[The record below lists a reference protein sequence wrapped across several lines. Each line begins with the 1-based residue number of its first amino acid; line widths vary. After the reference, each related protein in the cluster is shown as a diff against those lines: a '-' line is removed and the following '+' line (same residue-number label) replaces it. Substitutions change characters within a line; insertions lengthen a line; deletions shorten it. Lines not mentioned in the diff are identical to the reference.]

1 MDKYFEC
8 KRCFYKTLKKC
19 DIVAHLQRVKPCI
32 RKEESYKYNEDD
44 LHNLSLIRNDKL
56 YKNNE
61 DESNNKIENKCKN
74 CNRCFSTSGNLKRH
88 VLASCKSTNNLNIT
102 NINNNNIT
110 NNINIQILNP
120 FNKDSKWSLNHININ
135 EQYDILKNKLLYS
148 NTLEKILEN
157 DTNLNVLIK
166 KDKAFVYNNNTIE
179 IIDLQK
185 LVRTTIEKLNDT
197 IFEFGNNIKNSEI
210 DKNLTVIKEALSLAN
225 EILNN
230 YLTNN
235 NDTKNRAKT
244 MFTNIYKNKSEKTEE
259 ILKKIT
265 NTSDVEID
273 KSDYF

>member
-1 MDKYFEC
+1 MENYYEC
-8 KRCFYKTLKKC
+8 KRCFYKSNKLSNIKSHLNKAKKC
-19 DIVAHLQRVKPCI
+19 ERISKSFQY
-32 RKEESYKYNEDD
+32 EE
-44 LHNLSLIRNDKL
+44 DKL
-56 YKNNE
+56 YELSLVKNIYN
-61 DESNNKIENKCKN
+61 DENKKYKCDK
-74 CNRCFSTSGNLKRH
+74 CGITYSTNGNLKRH
-88 VLASCKSTNNLNIT
+88 MSEYCKGINKNVIVNNSNVT
-102 NINNNNIT
+102 NIINNNIT

-120 FNKDSKWSLNHININ
+120 FNKDSKWSINHIDIN

-166 KDKAFVYNNNTIE
+166 KDKALVYNNDTIE
-179 IIDLQK
+179 TIDLQK

-197 IFEFGNNIKNSEI
+197 IFEFGDNIKNSEI
-210 DKNLTVIKEALSLAN
+210 DKNLTIIKEALGLAN
-225 EILNN
+225 EIFNN

-235 NDTKNRAKT
+235 NDTKNKAKT

-265 NTSDVEID
+265 NTSDIEID